1 MSEVGELKMI
11 VALEVEDLLNLI
23 LGEVDQGS
31 RW

>member
-1 MSEVGELKMI
+1 MSEVGELKMM